1 MDCGL
6 KHNQLRCLCERGAA
20 VSVVPWDHPLD
31 PAGRGAVGLERGCGG
46 GLVRGAS
53 GSLMPGVWGPRGAPS
68 CPILGV
74 RGVAVLLLPGFVREV

>member
-31 PAGRGAVGLERGCGG
+31 PAGRGAVGLERGGVGVDRCG
-46 GLVRGAS
+46 
-53 GSLMPGVWGPRGAPS
+53 GPRGAPS

-74 RGVAVLLLPGFVREV
+74 RGVAVLLLLGFVREV

>member
-1 MDCGL
+1 M
-6 KHNQLRCLCERGAA
+6 E
-20 VSVVPWDHPLD
+20 LD
-31 PAGRGAVGLERGCGG
+31 RLYGIGEDAMGWSRSFATGEFAMGLERGCGG

-74 RGVAVLLLPGFVREV
+74 RGVAVLLLLGFVREV